1 MSHGAPKLCS
11 TISLMKPLNGVKVID
26 LTHMLAGPY
35 AGMVLADLGAEVVKV
50 EPLGSGEM
58 TRGLLKN
65 DPNYSFKNFG
75 AYFLTLNRNKKSVSI
90 DLKNK
95 KGLEVFYDLV
105 RSADVVLNNFSAGVV
120 SKLKI
125 DFENLSSINPKIIT
139 CSITGFGETGPHST
153 RPAYDQIVQAYSG
166 GMSITGKDSNS
177 PTRAGIP
184 IGDLGSGLYSVIGI
198 LSALYSREKTQK
210 GQHIDLSLLDVQI
223 SLLTY
228 MATMQT
234 LSGIDPEP
242 IGNAHFVHV
251 PYNSFTTSD
260 GYVVIAVITDEFWQ
274 SLKSVV
280 NVGSLDDSKYD
291 SSIDRLKNQAFI
303 ENELNKVLSTQTS
316 GYWIDKLNKAKV
328 PCAPINKFSDALND
342 EQVKHRNMIVEVEH
356 PDGGFVKMPGNP
368 VKMSYT
374 NEESYSSP
382 PHLGTDTR
390 EILKNWSKY
399 EDDKIESLENEKII
413 QSID

>member
-1 MSHGAPKLCS
+1 
-11 TISLMKPLNGVKVID
+11 MKPLNGVKVID

-166 GMSITGKDSNS
+166 GMSITGKDAKS

-260 GYVVIAVITDEFWQ
+260 GFVVIAVITDEFWQ

-280 NVGSLDDSKYD
+280 NVGSLDDSEFD

-382 PHLGTDTR
+382 PHLGTNTR

-399 EDDKIESLENEKII
+399 QDDEIESLEKKKII

>member
-1 MSHGAPKLCS
+1 
-11 TISLMKPLNGVKVID
+11 MKPLNGVKVID

-95 KGLEVFYDLV
+95 RGLEVFYDLV

-125 DFENLSSINPKIIT
+125 DFENLSLINSKIIT

-166 GMSITGKDSNS
+166 GMSITGKDAKS

-260 GYVVIAVITDEFWQ
+260 GYIVIAVITDEFWQ
-274 SLKSVV
+274 SLKSVL
-280 NVGSLDDSKYD
+280 NVGSLDDSRFD
-291 SSIDRLKNQAFI
+291 SSIDRLKNQSFI

-328 PCAPINKFSDALND
+328 PCAPINKFSDALSD
-342 EQVKHRNMIVEVEH
+342 EQVKHRYMIVEVEH

>member
-1 MSHGAPKLCS
+1 
-11 TISLMKPLNGVKVID
+11 
-26 LTHMLAGPY
+26 MLAGPY

-166 GMSITGKDSNS
+166 GMSITGKDAKS

-260 GYVVIAVITDEFWQ
+260 GFVVIAVITDEFWQ

-280 NVGSLDDSKYD
+280 NVGSLDDSKFD

-316 GYWIDKLNKAKV
+316 DHWIDKLNKAKV

-382 PHLGTDTR
+382 PHLGTNTR

-399 EDDKIESLENEKII
+399 QDDEIEILENEKII

>member
-1 MSHGAPKLCS
+1 
-11 TISLMKPLNGVKVID
+11 MKPLNGVKVID

-166 GMSITGKDSNS
+166 GMSITGKDAKS

-260 GYVVIAVITDEFWQ
+260 GFVVIAVITDEFWQ

-280 NVGSLDDSKYD
+280 NVGSLDDSKFD

-316 GYWIDKLNKAKV
+316 DHWIDKLNKAKV

-382 PHLGTDTR
+382 PHLGTNTR

>member
-1 MSHGAPKLCS
+1 
-11 TISLMKPLNGVKVID
+11 
-26 LTHMLAGPY
+26 
-35 AGMVLADLGAEVVKV
+35 
-50 EPLGSGEM
+50 
-58 TRGLLKN
+58 
-65 DPNYSFKNFG
+65 
-75 AYFLTLNRNKKSVSI
+75 
-90 DLKNK
+90 
-95 KGLEVFYDLV
+95 
-105 RSADVVLNNFSAGVV
+105 
-120 SKLKI
+120 
-125 DFENLSSINPKIIT
+125 
-139 CSITGFGETGPHST
+139 
-153 RPAYDQIVQAYSG
+153 
-166 GMSITGKDSNS
+166 
-177 PTRAGIP
+177 
-184 IGDLGSGLYSVIGI
+184 
-198 LSALYSREKTQK
+198 
-210 GQHIDLSLLDVQI
+210 
-223 SLLTY
+223 

-251 PYNSFTTSD
+251 PYNSFTTND
-260 GYVVIAVITDEFWQ
+260 GFVVIAVITDEFWQ

-280 NVGSLDDSKYD
+280 NVGSLDDSKFD

-316 GYWIDKLNKAKV
+316 DHWIDKLNKAKV

>member
-1 MSHGAPKLCS
+1 
-11 TISLMKPLNGVKVID
+11 
-26 LTHMLAGPY
+26 MLAGPY

-95 KGLEVFYDLV
+95 KGLDVFYDLV

-166 GMSITGKDSNS
+166 GMSITGKDAKS

-260 GYVVIAVITDEFWQ
+260 GFVVIAVITDEFWK

-280 NVGSLDDSKYD
+280 NVGSLDDSKFD

-316 GYWIDKLNKAKV
+316 DHWIDKLNKAKV

-382 PHLGTDTR
+382 PHLGTNTR

-399 EDDKIESLENEKII
+399 QDDEIEILENEKII

>member
-1 MSHGAPKLCS
+1 
-11 TISLMKPLNGVKVID
+11 MKPLNGVKVID

-166 GMSITGKDSNS
+166 GMSITGKDAKS

-260 GYVVIAVITDEFWQ
+260 GFVVIAVITDEFWQ

-280 NVGSLDDSKYD
+280 NVGSLDDSKFD

-316 GYWIDKLNKAKV
+316 DYWIDKLNKEKV

-382 PHLGTDTR
+382 PHLGTNTR
-390 EILKNWSKY
+390 EILKNWSNY
-399 EDDKIESLENEKII
+399 QEDEIESLENEKII

>member
-1 MSHGAPKLCS
+1 
-11 TISLMKPLNGVKVID
+11 MKPLNGVKVID

-65 DPNYSFKNFG
+65 DPDYSFKNFG

-105 RSADVVLNNFSAGVV
+105 RSADIVLNNFSAGVV

-125 DFENLSSINPKIIT
+125 DFENLSAINPKIIT

-166 GMSITGKDSNS
+166 GMSITGKDSKS

-260 GYVVIAVITDEFWQ
+260 GFVVIAVITDEFWK

-280 NVGSLDDSKYD
+280 NVDSLDDPKFD
-291 SSIDRLKNQAFI
+291 SSIDRLKNQSFI
-303 ENELNKVLSTQTS
+303 ENELNKTLSTQTS
-316 GYWIDKLNKAKV
+316 DHWIEKLNKAKV
-328 PCAPINKFSDALND
+328 PCGPINKFSDALND

-382 PHLGTDTR
+382 PHLGTNTR

-399 EDDKIESLENEKII
+399 GEDKIKDLEKENII

>member
-1 MSHGAPKLCS
+1 
-11 TISLMKPLNGVKVID
+11 MKPLNGVKVID

-166 GMSITGKDSNS
+166 GMSITGKDAKS

-260 GYVVIAVITDEFWQ
+260 GFVVIAVITDEFWQ

-280 NVGSLDDSKYD
+280 NVGTLDDSKFD

-303 ENELNKVLSTQTS
+303 EDELNKVLSTQTS
-316 GYWIDKLNKAKV
+316 DHWIDKLNKAKV

-382 PHLGTDTR
+382 PHLGSNTR

-399 EDDKIESLENEKII
+399 QDDEIESLENEKII

>member
-1 MSHGAPKLCS
+1 
-11 TISLMKPLNGVKVID
+11 
-26 LTHMLAGPY
+26 MLAGPY

-166 GMSITGKDSNS
+166 GMSITGKDAKS

-260 GYVVIAVITDEFWQ
+260 GFVVIAVITDEFWQ

-280 NVGSLDDSKYD
+280 NVGSLNDSRFD

-316 GYWIDKLNKAKV
+316 DHWIDKLNKAKV

-382 PHLGTDTR
+382 PHLGTNTR

>member
-1 MSHGAPKLCS
+1 
-11 TISLMKPLNGVKVID
+11 MKPLNGVKVID

-65 DPNYSFKNFG
+65 DPDYSFKNFG

-105 RSADVVLNNFSAGVV
+105 RSADIVLNNFSAGVV

-125 DFENLSSINPKIIT
+125 DFENLSAINPKIIT

-166 GMSITGKDSNS
+166 GMSITGKDAKS

-260 GYVVIAVITDEFWQ
+260 GFVVIAVITDEFWK

-280 NVGSLDDSKYD
+280 NVDSLDDPKFD
-291 SSIDRLKNQAFI
+291 SSIDRLKNQSFI
-303 ENELNKVLSTQTS
+303 ENELNKTLSTQTS
-316 GYWIDKLNKAKV
+316 DHWIEKLNKAKV
-328 PCAPINKFSDALND
+328 PCGPINKFSDALND

-382 PHLGTDTR
+382 PHLGTNTR

-399 EDDKIESLENEKII
+399 GEDKIKDLEKENIV

>member
-1 MSHGAPKLCS
+1 
-11 TISLMKPLNGVKVID
+11 
-26 LTHMLAGPY
+26 MLAGPY

-166 GMSITGKDSNS
+166 GMSITGKDAKS

-260 GYVVIAVITDEFWQ
+260 GFVVIAVITDEFWK

-280 NVGSLDDSKYD
+280 NVDSLDDPKFD

-303 ENELNKVLSTQTS
+303 ENELNKTLSTQTS
-316 GYWIDKLNKAKV
+316 DHWIEKLNKAKV
-328 PCAPINKFSDALND
+328 PCGPINKFSDALND

-382 PHLGTDTR
+382 PHLGTNTR

-399 EDDKIESLENEKII
+399 GEDKIKDLEKENII

>member
-1 MSHGAPKLCS
+1 
-11 TISLMKPLNGVKVID
+11 MKPLNGVKVID

-166 GMSITGKDSNS
+166 GMSITGKDAKS

-260 GYVVIAVITDEFWQ
+260 GFVVIAVITDEFWQ

-280 NVGSLDDSKYD
+280 NVGSLDDSKFD

-303 ENELNKVLSTQTS
+303 EKELNKVLSTQTS
-316 GYWIDKLNKAKV
+316 DHWIDKLNKAKV

>member
-1 MSHGAPKLCS
+1 
-11 TISLMKPLNGVKVID
+11 MKPLNGVKVID

-75 AYFLTLNRNKKSVSI
+75 AYFLTLNRNKKSVSV

-166 GMSITGKDSNS
+166 GMSITGKDAKS

-184 IGDLGSGLYSVIGI
+184 IGDLGSGLYSVVGI

-260 GYVVIAVITDEFWQ
+260 GFVVIAVITDEFWQ

-280 NVGSLDDSKYD
+280 NVGSLDDSKFD

-316 GYWIDKLNKAKV
+316 DHWIDKLNKAKV

-382 PHLGTDTR
+382 PHLGTNTR

-399 EDDKIESLENEKII
+399 QDDEIESLENEKII

>member
-1 MSHGAPKLCS
+1 
-11 TISLMKPLNGVKVID
+11 MKPLNGVKVID

-95 KGLEVFYDLV
+95 KGLEVFYELV
-105 RSADVVLNNFSAGVV
+105 KSADVVLNNFSAGVV

-166 GMSITGKDSNS
+166 GMSITGKDAKS

-260 GYVVIAVITDEFWQ
+260 GFVVIAVITDEFWQ

-280 NVGSLDDSKYD
+280 NVGSLDDSKFD

-316 GYWIDKLNKAKV
+316 DHWIDKLNKAKV

-382 PHLGTDTR
+382 PHLGTNTR

-399 EDDKIESLENEKII
+399 QDDEIESLENEKII

>member
-1 MSHGAPKLCS
+1 
-11 TISLMKPLNGVKVID
+11 
-26 LTHMLAGPY
+26 MLAGPY

-95 KGLEVFYDLV
+95 KGLDVFYDLV

-166 GMSITGKDSNS
+166 GMSITGKDAKS

-260 GYVVIAVITDEFWQ
+260 GFVVIAVITDEFWQ

-280 NVGSLDDSKYD
+280 NVGTLDDSKFD

-316 GYWIDKLNKAKV
+316 DHWIDKLNKAKV